1 MTEKPDNP
9 ALDRRGFLKFGGMST
24 VAAAAVAAPMLA
36 DEASAQESDADKKK
50 ARYKRTPHVEAFYK
64 TNGYETIKK

>member
-1 MTEKPDNP
+1 MSEKPEKP
-9 ALDRRGFLKFGGMST
+9 ALDRRGFLKFGGTSA

-36 DEASAQESDADKKK
+36 DEAIAQESDADRKK
-50 ARYKRTPHVEAFYK
+50 ARYRKTPHVEAFYK